1 MRAMRDDVAWELH
14 EVFAYDNQPVRWHVI
29 GSGKPLVLLHGTPFS
44 SIVWRRIAP
53 HLARW
58 RRVYYYDLLGYGQS
72 HQQAGQDVSLG
83 VQNQLF
89 DQLLAHWELDRP
101 DVVAHD
107 FGGTTALR
115 THLLNG
121 REYRTLTLIDPVA
134 LSPHGSSFVQ
144 TARRH
149 AQAFSELP
157 AYIHDAVLR
166 AYIDGAVHRT
176 LSEQEMLHY
185 TKPWTGEVGQPA
197 FYRQIAQMDDRH
209 TDEIQDR
216 LDQIRCPVTILWGE
230 RDAWVPLDRG
240 RELSRRIPAAD
251 FHTVAHAGHLVPEDA
266 PEAVLATV
274 LDTLTRTSTSAHA
287 GTTTVPG

>member
-1 MRAMRDDVAWELH
+1 MGEIDNHGAWELP
-14 EVFAYDNQPVRWHVI
+14 ELFEYDGQPVRWHAV
-29 GSGKPLVLLHGTPFS
+29 GAGEPLVLLHGTPFS
-44 SIVWRRIAP
+44 SVVWRRVAP
-53 HLARW
+53 HLARR
-58 RRVYYYDLLGYGQS
+58 RRVYYYDLLGYGRS
-72 HQQAGQDVSLG
+72 HKQAGQDVSLA
-83 VQNQLF
+83 VQNQVF
-89 DQLLAHWELDRP
+89 DRLLAHWELDRP

-121 REYRTLTLIDPVA
+121 RDYRTLTLIDPVA
-134 LSPHGSSFVQ
+134 LSPHGSPFVQ

-149 AQAFSELP
+149 AQAFAELP

-176 LSEQEMLHY
+176 LTEQEMLRY
-185 TKPWTGEVGQPA
+185 TGPWTGDVGQPA

-216 LDQIRCPVTILWGE
+216 LGEIRCPVTILWGE
-230 RDAWVPLDRG
+230 QDAWVPLDRG
-240 RELSRRIPAAD
+240 RELARRIPWAD
-251 FHTVAHAGHLVPEDA
+251 FRTVSDAGHLVLEDA

-274 LDTLTRTSTSAHA
+274 SDALSETATAA
-287 GTTTVPG
+287 A